1 MQYNKSSEDYL
12 ETILLLKEKLGEVR
26 SIDIVNDTGYT
37 KPSISV
43 AMKKL
48 REQDYILVDTKGFIS
63 LTQKGRDIAENIYTK
78 HRYLK
83 QFFLEIG
90 VDEENATK
98 DACKIEH
105 EISDV
110 SFQCIKNH
118 LMELRNNE
126 IF

>member
-26 SIDIVNDTGYT
+26 SIDIVNETGYT
-37 KPSISV
+37 KASISV

-48 REQDYILVDTKGFIS
+48 REQEYILMDSKGYIS
-63 LTQKGRDIAENIYTK
+63 LTQKGRDLAENIYTK

-90 VDEENATK
+90 VDEENATE

-118 LMELRNNE
+118 LMAIRKNE
-126 IF
+126 VF

>member
-48 REQDYILVDTKGFIS
+48 REQDYILMDTKGFIS

-98 DACKIEH
+98 DA
-105 EISDV
+105 
-110 SFQCIKNH
+110 
-118 LMELRNNE
+118 
-126 IF
+126 

>member
-26 SIDIVNDTGYT
+26 SIDIVNETGYT

-48 REQDYILVDTKGFIS
+48 REQDYILMDSKGYIS
-63 LTQKGRDIAENIYTK
+63 LTQKGRDLAENIYLK

-90 VDEENATK
+90 VDEKNATD

-118 LMELRNNE
+118 VMDLRNNE

>member
-26 SIDIVNDTGYT
+26 SIDIVNETGYT

-48 REQDYILVDTKGFIS
+48 REQEYILMDSKGYIS
-63 LTQKGRDIAENIYTK
+63 LTQKGRDLAENIYTK

-90 VDEENATK
+90 VDEENATE

-105 EISDV
+105 VISSE
-110 SFQCIKNH
+110 SFAAIKKH
-118 LMELRNNE
+118 IDLDSMK
-126 IF
+126 